1 MTTAPRPQDVPAGP
15 PGATEI
21 QQGRLVYD
29 SAAVDRQIGTSYGVS
44 VDRMLLWRAPGLSV
58 DLVVH
63 RGLGPDRVVNG
74 TVVRGLEK
82 PGVERA
88 EISIAKAGDPV
99 KTNEYGE
106 FTLLLEQ
113 PEREHVLRV
122 REGTAVT
129 TFTIPDP
136 AAYGED

>member
-1 MTTAPRPQDVPAGP
+1 M
-15 PGATEI
+15 I
-21 QQGRLVYD
+21 
-29 SAAVDRQIGTSYGVS
+29 
-44 VDRMLLWRAPGLSV
+44 
-58 DLVVH
+58 H
-63 RGLGPDRVVNG
+63 G
-74 TVVRGLEK
+74 TVSNRLWYSSLCRFNSVCFW
-82 PGVERA
+82 P
-88 EISIAKAGDPV
+88 ISIASAGEPV